1 MVKYIK
7 FGKYN
12 KNYIYVILTGIFMI
26 LANFLPSFLTDIF
39 LHYELITQ
47 QVQEIAIHPF
57 NINIF
62 AFFGMLVI
70 SFILYKYEEKISE
83 NKLNG
88 KTNLLSIIIIII
100 ITTIL
105 ESLTSIISVLMIFS
119 FWMVILLI
127 IPFTNAIIFKLK
139 TYRHHKCS
147 IFFCFAVLIIFQ
159 TTSFILLMQSEN
171 SNPLYKKYLWFLP
184 IGTIIYL
191 LYVFMCSWVYS
202 KMKWFM
208 NENWISLTK
217 LFMIYSL
224 AGFLINIII
233 CIILTFIKCWGETKF
248 YFCHIKDEKDNFYV
262 ENIILYFE
270 KLSDIYEEKADLFFF
285 IFITF
290 LYTILISLYI
300 YFFFS
305 ILKHLTPEHYYFS
318 ASLIDIFFRTI
329 PLFQNKIFKGY
340 YFAIKEEDYKLK
352 LKTFLLNVIGDC
364 ISFVGFLIYLEIIE
378 LHFLGLNYNLRKT
391 IIDRGTIDAIQE
403 ESAQYQN
410 EQFID
415 KEQNKNRELSICSD
429 IND

>member
-1 MVKYIK
+1 MTI
-7 FGKYN
+7 
-12 KNYIYVILTGIFMI
+12 ILE
-26 LANFLPSFLTDIF
+26 FLT
-39 LHYELITQ
+39 LIMS
-47 QVQEIAIHPF
+47 A
-57 NINIF
+57 
-62 AFFGMLVI
+62 
-70 SFILYKYEEKISE
+70 
-83 NKLNG
+83 
-88 KTNLLSIIIIII
+88 
-100 ITTIL
+100 
-105 ESLTSIISVLMIFS
+105 LMIFS

-147 IFFCFAVLIIFQ
+147 IFFSFTVLLIFQ
-159 TTSFILLMQSEN
+159 TTSFILSIQPEN
-171 SNPLYKKYLWFLP
+171 SNTLYKKYLWFLP

-191 LYVFMCSWVYS
+191 LYEFMCSLVYS

-224 AGFLINIII
+224 AGFLFNIII
-233 CIILTFIKCWGETKF
+233 CIILTFIKCGEETKY
-248 YFCHIKDEKDNFYV
+248 YFCHIIDKKDNFYYV

-318 ASLIDIFFRTI
+318 VSLIDIFYRTI
-329 PLFQNKIFKGY
+329 PLFQNKIFKGH
-340 YFAIKEEDYKLK
+340 YFDIEEEEEDYKLK

-391 IIDRGTIDAIQE
+391 IINRATIDSIQE
-403 ESAQYQN
+403 ESDQYQS
-410 EQFID
+410 EQFI
-415 KEQNKNRELSICSD
+415 N
-429 IND
+429 

>member
-62 AFFGMLVI
+62 AFFGMLII

-83 NKLNG
+83 NKLND

-270 KLSDIYEEKADLFFF
+270 KLSDISEEKADLFFF

-300 YFFFS
+300 FFF
-305 ILKHLTPEHYYFS
+305 INF
-318 ASLIDIFFRTI
+318 
-329 PLFQNKIFKGY
+329 
-340 YFAIKEEDYKLK
+340 
-352 LKTFLLNVIGDC
+352 KTFNSGTLL
-364 ISFVGFLIYLEIIE
+364 F
-378 LHFLGLNYNLRKT
+378 
-391 IIDRGTIDAIQE
+391 
-403 ESAQYQN
+403 
-410 EQFID
+410 
-415 KEQNKNRELSICSD
+415 
-429 IND
+429 